1 MTVDTCKGDNG
12 WVVQTGAIT
21 RTENCVTMWV
31 DVVAGTGANKN
42 VNTTFATMPPAFAPR
57 TYDIELPV
65 LGFTTTSYPISFW
78 IRITTTGEIKIK
90 QYVLP
95 SNTVLGQIK
104 CCCTYLKI

>member
-1 MTVDTCKGDNG
+1 
-12 WVVQTGAIT
+12 
-21 RTENCVTMWV
+21 MWV

-42 VNTTFATMPPAFAPR
+42 VNVTFATMPHAFAPK

-78 IRITTTGEIKIK
+78 ISITTSGEIKIK